1 MGPAE
6 VVHELTHG
14 GGHAAGDAA
23 VVVAGVV
30 AGAVVVVELLLAPV
44 RVGEGFDG
52 LAVAGQGALVEDVVP
67 GGVFGTF
74 GRLLQG
80 RDLVGVAVEPHPGGR
95 DDLVV
100 EVELVVG
107 EGEHRRG
114 AFVAGNHDIAVGG
127 VEDIEQVMA
136 VAGGGVGG
144 ARQLLSLALQE
155 GGGDA
160 GGLFGGD
167 RLCPQGGQR
176 QGQNEGT
183 EEDLFHNGMGIAVFH
198 LLVAN
203 FRKFGDTSDYKLS
216 AKIH

>member
-23 VVVAGVV
+23 VVGSGVV
-30 AGAVVVVELLLAPV
+30 AGAVVVVVFLLAPV
-44 RVGEGFDG
+44 RVGEGGDG
-52 LAVAGQGALVEDVVP
+52 LAVAGQGALAEDVVP
-67 GGVFGTF
+67 CGVFGAF

-80 RDLVGVAVEPHPGGR
+80 RDLVGIAVEPHPGGWA
-95 DDLVV
+95 DLAV

-107 EGEHRRG
+107 EGEDGRG
-114 AFVAGNHDIAVGG
+114 TLVAGNHDIAVGG

-136 VAGGGVGG
+136 VAGGGMGG
-144 ARQLLSLALQE
+144 TCQLAVLALQE

-176 QGQNEGT
+176 QGQNEGA
-183 EEDLFHNGMGIAVFH
+183 EEELFHNGMEIAVFH
-198 LLVAN
+198 LFVVS
-203 FRKFGDTSDYKLS
+203 FRKVGNTLDYKL
-216 AKIH
+216 